1 MRLVQAGHSVGAQAE
16 GGVLGQPRAGLA
28 KSVCIGGEESELKL
42 VKHTE

>member
-1 MRLVQAGHSVGAQAE
+1 MQLVHTGDGVSTQAE
-16 GGVLGQPRAGLA
+16 GGVLGQTWAGLA